1 MKRTSGIWWTILT
14 KYLQKSK
21 AAVGG
26 GSARR
31 KSLELVNSMAMGNKR
46 KGISNVTNV
55 RPRPP

>member
-1 MKRTSGIWWTILT
+1 MKRTWWTILT

-21 AAVGG
+21 AVVGG

-31 KSLELVNSMAMGNKR
+31 KSLELVNLIAMGDKR

-55 RPRPP
+55 RPRSP